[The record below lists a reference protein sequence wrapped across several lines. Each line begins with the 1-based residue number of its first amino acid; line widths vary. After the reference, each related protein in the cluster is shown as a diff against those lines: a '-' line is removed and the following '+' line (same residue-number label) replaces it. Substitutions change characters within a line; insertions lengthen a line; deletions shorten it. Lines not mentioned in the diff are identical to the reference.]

1 MIRRPPHYNVTVGVS
16 SPSSIS
22 NVNSRAQEVL
32 FSIVRAYIETG
43 EPQGSRT
50 ISLALDSR
58 NAAGAVSPA
67 TIRNIMS
74 DLADD
79 GFLSQPHTSAGR
91 MPTEKAFRAYVN
103 SLVARPMTASD
114 AQKLLMQFSGIG
126 SFQGRVEHSC
136 RMLTEIS
143 HAVGI
148 ATAVHVHDQELEHIE
163 LIGLAERRVLIV
175 VVTKDGIAS
184 NRVVSVNQ
192 QLSSED
198 LTSLR
203 NYINWNFAGWQLD
216 DARREI
222 QRRIEQERAACDAIL
237 QHLTVLTE
245 KDFLA
250 SDRLPNIHMEGAS
263 NLVGLDLHLTRERMR
278 DLFRTLEEKKRV
290 AELLDRFLDGASGIG
305 VQIGLADAHPSM
317 KELAL
322 IGVTVQLPG
331 GVTTRMAV
339 LGPLRMNYGR
349 IMSAVMEIGRAFE
362 KVQAPLT

>member
-1 MIRRPPHYNVTVGVS
+1 MTVK
-16 SPSSIS
+16 
-22 NVNSRAQEVL
+22 AQEIL
-32 FSIVRAYIETG
+32 FLIVRAYIETG

-50 ISLALDSR
+50 ISRALDGR
-58 NAAGAVSPA
+58 GASGAISPA
-67 TIRNIMS
+67 TIRNIMA
-74 DLADD
+74 DLEDED
-79 GFLSQPHTSAGR
+79 FLSQPHTSAGR
-91 MPTEKAFRAYVN
+91 IPTEKAFRAYVD
-103 SLVARPMTASD
+103 SLVARPMAASD
-114 AQKLLMQFSGIG
+114 SQRIFSQFSGIG

-136 RMLTEIS
+136 RVLTDIS

-148 ATAVHVHDQELEHIE
+148 AAAVHAGDQELEHIE

-175 VVTKDGIAS
+175 VVTKDGAAS

-192 QLSSED
+192 QLSSDD

-203 NYINWNFAGWQLD
+203 NYINWNFAGWQLG

-237 QHLTVLTE
+237 QHLTVLSE

-250 SDRLPNIHMEGAS
+250 SDQPPKIHMEGAS

-278 DLFRTLEEKKRV
+278 ELFRTLEEKKRV
-290 AELLDRFLDGASGIG
+290 AELLDRFLDGSSGLG
-305 VQIGLADAHPSM
+305 VQIGLAAAHPSM

-331 GVTTRMAV
+331 GLTTRVAV

-349 IMSAVMEIGRAFE
+349 IMSAVLEIGRAFE
-362 KVQAPLT
+362 RVQAS